1 MYCYRDY
8 LMDYSR
14 NHFIRNRI
22 IPAHINILSSVLH
35 KHHLRGGV
43 WQSAVTLLTKEY
55 IMKSN
60 KEYHFK
66 NHIESVTDVVGDIRD
81 AGFALDA
88 YRKCDLDGKTISYRL
103 VFCELQREYE
113 VADIND
119 CLKLIVNDAVLLGE
133 MVKTGAIVEG

>member
-1 MYCYRDY
+1 
-8 LMDYSR
+8 
-14 NHFIRNRI
+14 
-22 IPAHINILSSVLH
+22 
-35 KHHLRGGV
+35 
-43 WQSAVTLLTKEY
+43 
-55 IMKSN
+55 MKSN